1 VSFTDGRE
9 RLFVVLG
16 NFCQFEGFYVPLE
29 LYLISLWFYIRR
41 LDDDDDSEGG
51 YDSL

>member
-1 VSFTDGRE
+1 MSFTDGRE
-9 RLFVVLG
+9 RLFIVLG

-29 LYLISLWFYIRR
+29 LYLSSLRFYIRR
-41 LDDDDDSEGG
+41 LDDDDNSEGD